1 MSTSSAGAAA
11 SDRCDVRKHADAI
24 DDDGGHRNE
33 RSERDA
39 STRSIAR
46 DVWTWGGTTAD
57 FVGKGLSL
65 LPVARL
71 AGARVVL
78 AHEAMPPSCQTL
90 LPSSLPFLWS
100 NATGDPPP
108 ASFHSAWVSP
118 DGLIVEKRGCQA
130 VRNGGCAKHMYK
142 RWEQPSTATAHA
154 RVVTLA
160 THFGDGHYHFPMEA
174 LTALASSSASF
185 EPGGAVTLHVSK
197 KTEFVLSWLALV
209 GHANTTVVDGD
220 IFAASLRV
228 PRPGRCS
235 DPSKQQ
241 VRWLRNLVLMQ
252 LGKRD
257 PLPKGDSL
265 VLIRRANFSQT
276 ASNNKRRVIASFET
290 TVQAPAEAY
299 ARAHALRF
307 ALFDDAALPPLREQL
322 ALFTRAAIVVAPL
335 GAGELGMVASPSGA
349 CLVELA
355 DPTRVDKF
363 GGVHPHLDAT
373 YARLASL
380 LGHKYEHVPTPGLV
394 ADSAAVRSAMQ
405 RCSASAKLS
414 SGRSEA
420 ASEVKRSSGRLK
432 DLSAFV

>member
-1 MSTSSAGAAA
+1 
-11 SDRCDVRKHADAI
+11 
-24 DDDGGHRNE
+24 
-33 RSERDA
+33 
-39 STRSIAR
+39 
-46 DVWTWGGTTAD
+46 
-57 FVGKGLSL
+57 
-65 LPVARL
+65 
-71 AGARVVL
+71 
-78 AHEAMPPSCQTL
+78 
-90 LPSSLPFLWS
+90 
-100 NATGDPPP
+100 
-108 ASFHSAWVSP
+108 
-118 DGLIVEKRGCQA
+118 
-130 VRNGGCAKHMYK
+130 
-142 RWEQPSTATAHA
+142 
-154 RVVTLA
+154 
-160 THFGDGHYHFPMEA
+160 
-174 LTALASSSASF
+174 
-185 EPGGAVTLHVSK
+185 
-197 KTEFVLSWLALV
+197 
-209 GHANTTVVDGD
+209 VVDGD